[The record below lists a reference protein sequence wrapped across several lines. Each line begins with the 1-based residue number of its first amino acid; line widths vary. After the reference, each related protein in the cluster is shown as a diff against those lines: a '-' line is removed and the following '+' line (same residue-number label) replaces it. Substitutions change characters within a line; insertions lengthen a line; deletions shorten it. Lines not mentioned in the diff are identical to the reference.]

1 MHQVLPRVTLPNPP
15 LWSPD
20 SRALYVTAPYDK
32 RRGITMIDTDT
43 RARRLVAPVC
53 WNAQLVLSDDHRRLG
68 FIVRSIQGSPLR
80 LNITTLEGRKLASA
94 PLPERIDGYDLRI
107 R

>member
-43 RARRLVAPVC
+43 RARRLLAPE
-53 WNAQLVLSDDHRRLG
+53 S
-68 FIVRSIQGSPLR
+68 
-80 LNITTLEGRKLASA
+80 
-94 PLPERIDGYDLRI
+94 
-107 R
+107 